1 MAVESRTPEAGQQQD
16 AATLMHQLQAL
27 QNAFDS
33 SDRKAFERALQA
45 SERRYRE
52 LFDNVL
58 SGVYRI
64 TPAGDVLL
72 ANPALARMLGY
83 RYDETTVI
91 RRTDSE
97 AFDIWLEREGEVRG
111 LESTSGSKDGGHIVV
126 RETAKAVKDISGNT
140 VFYEGIV
147 EDISGEKRA
156 ELFDRDCRQVL
167 EMVARNEP
175 LNEILLRIWHFSS
188 SKRRDGPVPLRC
200 VRAYGCILFRV
211 QVSRT
216 PTPKMGCP
224 FVRGMVPAHAVN
236 SRRTVAVADVATS
249 DVFCHVRDLAEQLGI
264 KSAWSTPICTD
275 GEVQGTIAVF
285 RKEAHEPDA
294 HEIHMAETASRLAA
308 VAIEHRRL
316 YENLHRQATKDRL
329 TGLPNRF
336 VFEQSL
342 AESLQDNTEVALLW
356 IDLDRFKEVND
367 SLGHRVG
374 DVLIQRVAQRL
385 GECAG
390 ALALSRTGGDE
401 FAIS

>member
-58 SGVYRI
+58 SGVYGLQ
-64 TPAGDVLL
+64 AGDVLL

-111 LESTSGSKDGGHIVV
+111 LESTWVRKDGGHIVV

-175 LNEILLRIWHFSS
+175 LNEILLRISALLEQQAPGRTCSIALRTGVRLYPVPSS
-188 SKRRDGPVPLRC
+188 SFPDSYSQNGLPI
-200 VRAYGCILFRV
+200 RAGYGSC
-211 QVSRT
+211 
-216 PTPKMGCP
+216 
-224 FVRGMVPAHAVN
+224 AHAVN

-374 DVLIQRVAQRL
+374 DVLIRGWPSV
-385 GECAG
+385 
-390 ALALSRTGGDE
+390 
-401 FAIS
+401 